1 MKSAGIILLVSICSL
16 SIAQDG
22 GVEYLKP
29 YRIVNGDSLLTEEFV
44 KQLCLSLREKSE
56 SMPGYP
62 SYFEQLL
69 NLAAGAHYRF
79 QTQRARVL
87 DWWKTFTNQCVC
99 QRQGNKF
106 PEGGLLKQ
114 LVHADFRDLA
124 NIIGPNGRLTLDL
137 EMPDPVDGLD
147 ILSYVKKTR
156 SEREARFDNNRKRFQ
171 NDETWK
177 TMSFFLMLFTEYDV
191 QREVNSQLDN

>member
-1 MKSAGIILLVSICSL
+1 MKLAGIIVLISICSM

-29 YRIVNGDSLLTEEFV
+29 YRNVSDDSLLTDEFV
-44 KQLCLSLREKSE
+44 KQLCLSLREKPE
-56 SMPGYP
+56 SRPGYP

-79 QTQRARVL
+79 PTQRAQVSG
-87 DWWKTFTNQCVC
+87 WWKRFSHQCVC
-99 QRQGNKF
+99 QKQRNKF

-114 LVHADFRDLA
+114 IVHADFRDLA

-137 EMPDPVDGLD
+137 EIPDPVDGLD
-147 ILSYVKKTR
+147 ILSYVKR
-156 SEREARFDNNRKRFQ
+156 ARNEREAYFENNRKRFQ

-177 TMSFFLMLFTEYDV
+177 TMTFFLMLFTEYDV
-191 QREVNSQLDN
+191 QRAVNFQLDN

>member
-1 MKSAGIILLVSICSL
+1 MKLAGIIVLISICSL

-22 GVEYLKP
+22 RVEYLKP
-29 YRIVNGDSLLTEEFV
+29 FRIVNGDSLLTDEFV
-44 KQLCLSLREKSE
+44 KQLCLSLREKLE

-69 NLAAGAHYRF
+69 NLAAGAHYKF
-79 QTQRARVL
+79 PNQRARVL
-87 DWWKTFTNQCVC
+87 EWWKRFSHQCVC
-99 QRQGNKF
+99 QRQRNKF

-114 LVHADFRDLA
+114 IVHADFRDLA

-137 EMPDPVDGLD
+137 ERPDPVDGLN
-147 ILSYVKKTR
+147 ILSYVRKAR
-156 SEREARFDNNRKRFQ
+156 SEREAHFENNRKRFQ

-177 TMSFFLMLFTEYDV
+177 TMSFFFMLFTEYDV
-191 QREVNSQLDN
+191 QRVVNSQLDN